1 MTSKTS
7 ICNKAFIK
15 LGIETSI
22 NIDTDTSKP
31 ATRIKA
37 VYDDIL
43 LEVLRE
49 YNWNFATYRQA
60 LNADGSFTPAYG
72 FSYAYILPTVPQ
84 MVKLIETEEDIEYKL
99 ENNYLLTNE
108 TSVNIRFIGK
118 ETNPNK
124 YDSIFVDLFA
134 TRMAV
139 EIGHALTGDKSLV
152 ASLEQRYLLQLSKA
166 KDKDFQEDNQK
177 PIRSS
182 SFNNSRLVS
191 TDLQL
196 NSFES
201 I

>member
-7 ICNKAFIK
+7 ICNKVFIK

-49 YNWNFATYRQA
+49 HNWNFATYRQS
-60 LNADGSFTPAYG
+60 LNADGSITPAYG

-84 MVKLIETEEDIEYKL
+84 MVKLIETEKDIDYKL

-191 TDLQL
+191 TDLQP